1 MADEGETAPGSTA
14 PTVAGSALRKQRM
27 MLVAVLA
34 VGAIL
39 PISAVLFSRSTQRDL
54 GPEVG
59 SSIDAFDVL
68 NGQSL
73 VVGPASAQV
82 CSPGI
87 RIDSLDGDDVVVLAS
102 AADRAFALTDRGLLV
117 ADTQTFDFAP
127 WPPLTTSKPGRLGD
141 DTGARSLLA
150 MGASNGVVYV
160 VSDAGRTWRIDSS
173 TARVLS
179 TSASSVEAPEG
190 RLAVSVDSSPTVWG
204 VSEAGQ
210 LLRTDDQGDS
220 WIEVASL
227 GIVYDVATDHT
238 ASERVGVLD
247 KAGVLMSNDAGLTW
261 ERVDSPPGLEAIV
274 FDAGVLYGATS
285 VEGRCLTFAFVDGKW
300 TVNP

>member
-1 MADEGETAPGSTA
+1 MADEGETAPGSMV
-14 PTVAGSALRKQRM
+14 PTVAGWALRKQRV

-39 PISAVLFSRSTQRDL
+39 PISVVAFSRSTQSDL

-68 NGQSL
+68 DGQSL

-82 CSPGI
+82 CSSGV
-87 RIDSLDGDDVVVLAS
+87 RIDSLDEDDVDALAS
-102 AADRAFALTDRGLLV
+102 TADRAFALTDRGLLV

-127 WPPLTTSKPGRLGD
+127 WPALTTSKLGRLGD
-141 DTGARSLLA
+141 DTGVSGLLA
-150 MGASNGVVYV
+150 MGASNDVVYV

-173 TARVLS
+173 TAKVLS
-179 TSASSVEAPEG
+179 TSALSVDAPEG

-204 VSEAGQ
+204 VGEAGQ
-210 LLRTDDQGDS
+210 LQRTDNLGDS

-227 GIVYDVATDHT
+227 GRVLDVATDDT
-238 ASERVGVLD
+238 AGERVGVLD
-247 KAGVLMSNDAGLTW
+247 ETGVLVSNDAGLTW

-274 FDAGVLYGATS
+274 FDASVLYGATT
-285 VEGRCLTFAFVDGKW
+285 VDGRCLTFAFVDGKW
-300 TVNP
+300 TVDP